1 MAYNREHLTELKRIE
16 RELLRRVYNNN
27 PKKWI
32 NDNCFIR
39 LEGGGKGLFKLRDYQ
54 EEFIDLVMAN
64 KKVCVLKARQMGFSW
79 VNAALAL
86 WFALYHE
93 ESDILIMSKSED
105 AAIKQLKRI
114 KFMLKHLPKE
124 HQLRVQNDSATVLTL
139 DNGTNIYSLTAGQDS
154 GRGDTA
160 IFALWDEAAISR
172 FSEDI
177 RASLEPAAEKGHFV
191 VQSTPKGIGGTFH
204 EIWGDEYFTKM
215 ICDWRR
221 HPDRDEA
228 WAIRNGWMS
237 EDIHKRRIFNQE
249 YGCSFTGSAEN
260 VFDVDVIEDMM
271 TRCINPISSNNGLKI
286 FEEPVQGEKY
296 AIGAD
301 TAQGVIKGDYS
312 AAVVLRK
319 STNTVVA
326 TFHKRIPIEQYSKIL
341 FDLSIKYN
349 KALIGV
355 ESNNHGHAV
364 LQYLKNYGANLYHQK
379 TYDNYNKKW
388 TTRIGWNTNGK
399 TKPIMIN
406 ELADNIRNY
415 NITVLDKE
423 ILEEMTKFVFVEV
436 GKSEKM
442 EASKGYHDDYTM
454 SLAICQQILKDVIL
468 FHKPTYKQVDT
479 IEQYLKKKYRSS
491 IDSVYEKTGYY

>member
-1 MAYNREHLTELKRIE
+1 
-16 RELLRRVYNNN
+16 
-27 PKKWI
+27 
-32 NDNCFIR
+32 
-39 LEGGGKGLFKLRDYQ
+39 
-54 EEFIDLVMAN
+54 
-64 KKVCVLKARQMGFSW
+64 
-79 VNAALAL
+79 
-86 WFALYHE
+86 
-93 ESDILIMSKSED
+93 
-105 AAIKQLKRI
+105 
-114 KFMLKHLPKE
+114 
-124 HQLRVQNDSATVLTL
+124 
-139 DNGTNIYSLTAGQDS
+139 
-154 GRGDTA
+154 
-160 IFALWDEAAISR
+160 
-172 FSEDI
+172 
-177 RASLEPAAEKGHFV
+177 
-191 VQSTPKGIGGTFH
+191 
-204 EIWGDEYFTKM
+204 
-215 ICDWRR
+215 
-221 HPDRDEA
+221 
-228 WAIRNGWMS
+228 MS

-249 YGCSFTGSAEN
+249 SNCLHPETDIRTIDGLKPIKDIKEGDLVLTHRGRFRKVLKVMKREQENEAYKITIGSKKNTNIITGNHPIYRSDGTFQSIDENQNTNFVVSPNLTLDNRNSNIFKVEKDDYNGEVYNIEVEEDNSYCTNIVVVHNCSFTGSSEN

-286 FEEPVQGEKY
+286 FEEPIQGEKY

-468 FHKPTYKQVDT
+468 FHKPIYKQADT